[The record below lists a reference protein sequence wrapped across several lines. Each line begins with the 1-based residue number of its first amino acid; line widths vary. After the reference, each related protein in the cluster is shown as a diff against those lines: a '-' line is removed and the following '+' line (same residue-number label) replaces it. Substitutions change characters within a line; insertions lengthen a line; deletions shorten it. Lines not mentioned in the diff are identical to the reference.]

1 MSYYECK
8 RCNYKTKLKPDMKRH
23 INRKVKCP
31 RTIKSYDFTD
41 EELYNDSLK
50 LNKCLSENTY
60 DIEDLLCNVCNK
72 FFSRKDILK
81 RHINKYHLD
90 YDYNKKTD
98 ECTHDDINTCIKST
112 IHSDKNI
119 ASDNNNVIE
128 SHNMADSNNMT
139 ESHNMAESHNNI
151 ATESH
156 NTNNIGDENISGE
169 HNTVAHEHSNI
180 INGDQNSITI
190 NNYMV
195 LPFDDK
201 WSTSH
206 IDKYFKVFLL
216 NTYRKYTNFIEK
228 VLENDENLNVIID
241 ENSDKSL
248 VYKNNTEKYVMMKNH
263 EILEKTMEKA
273 NKQVSDIFDNVIET
287 EVISNLSKENFKKEK
302 KDFCNKYMDYIKSHR
317 LKENVNELLT
327 DLYSKKRE
335 MALDI
340 CKKMNEIDNDKDH
353 DKKLAELE
361 EKLKRDELNQEL
373 GY

>member
-8 RCNYKTKLKPDMKRH
+8 RCNHKFKFKNDIRRH
-23 INRKVKCP
+23 IDRKIKCP
-31 RTIKSYDFTD
+31 RTIESYNFTD
-41 EELYNDSLK
+41 EQLYNMSLIF
-50 LNKCLSENTY
+50 NKSDELKYSCSN
-60 DIEDLLCNVCNK
+60 CNK
-72 FFSRKDILK
+72 TFGRNDNLNRHLLK
-81 RHINKYHLD
+81 C
-90 YDYNKKTD
+90 NKKTD
-98 ECTHDDINTCIKST
+98 EEANTCIKST

-128 SHNMADSNNMT
+128 SHNMAESHNMT
-139 ESHNMAESHNNI
+139 ESNNIAESHN
-151 ATESH
+151 TS
-156 NTNNIGDENISGE
+156 NIGDDNIAGE

-302 KDFCNKYMDYIKSHR
+302 KDFCNKYMDYIKSHT

-340 CKKMNEIDNDKDH
+340 CKKMNEKDYDKDH